1 VARHLEHGRGA
12 EQLAARYLIRQGLV
26 LVTSNHQARVGELD
40 LVMRDGRTLV
50 IVEVRSRISVQ
61 VATPA
66 ETVDRHKRRRIILA
80 TQHFILR
87 NRCYREWPIRFDVIG
102 ITGELDAAQIKWI
115 RAAFT
120 LDDMASR

>member
-50 IVEVRSRISVQ
+50 IVEVRSRTSVK

-87 NRCYREWPIRFDVIG
+87 NRRYREWPLRFDVVG
-102 ITGELDAAQIKWI
+102 ITGELDAAQIRWI